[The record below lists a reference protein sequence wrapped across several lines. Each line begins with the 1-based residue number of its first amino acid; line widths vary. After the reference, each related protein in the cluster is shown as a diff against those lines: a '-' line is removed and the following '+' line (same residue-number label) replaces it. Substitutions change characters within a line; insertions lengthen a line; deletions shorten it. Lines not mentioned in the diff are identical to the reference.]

1 MASETASDE
10 EHPAS
15 GDKSLVSLLLR
26 LAHDAETLVLQELM
40 LARAEFLATLAGLRD
55 SSLLM
60 AIGLLVAFVG
70 LMALVASGILALS
83 ERMAPWLALPDRRR
97 GGLRRRA
104 WSDALRQTP
113 RLEARHRAAPNRTIA
128 ARYRGVAQGRTQ
140 IIR

>member
-83 ERMAPWLALPDRRR
+83 ERMAPWLACLIV
-97 GGLRRRA
+97 GGAVSVVGLG
-104 WSDALRQTP
+104 LT
-113 RLEARHRAAPNRTIA
+113 LYGKHRASKLDIVPRRTV
-128 ARYRGVAQGRTQ
+128 RSLRDTEEWLKDELK
-140 IIR
+140 